1 MGGTLDKIDKAI
13 LFDLAINCR
22 ISYRSLARKTGLSP
36 NGVKYRIE
44 RLVEEGVI
52 IRFVVDFSLNMIDA
66 DHYLAFV
73 LTDGTESIQE
83 FVSFIGESPM
93 VNNVNVLG
101 SVDGGA
107 YLVYGYYLGSI
118 MLAELGAF
126 LRGFDEV
133 QDVELHT
140 LILIDEGSRFEF
152 SKLHLK
158 ILKCL
163 SKDARMQINEIAQMT
178 GMAPKT
184 VRRGLK
190 ELSDSQGVRFTTRFD
205 LAAGGLVDA
214 FVRINWNDTM
224 ISADELVQW
233 LRDEYPL
240 KFWYQYISAT
250 DSIMWADIVVGSLL
264 EVEQISS
271 RIRSAPFVRSTATII
286 ASSNVLFEKL
296 TEIKL
301 KEMLENADL

>member
-1 MGGTLDKIDKAI
+1 LGGTLDKIDKAI